1 MYLKKAMVITNSL
14 GVSDYV
20 QDGVNSLLVPVGDA
34 DALARG
40 FAISGTIPSG
50 PTNSAPRGSRSRGRT
65 APSSRSSPI

>member
-34 DALARG
+34 DALAQRIRDLWNDPQRADQLG
-40 FAISGTIPSG
+40 AVGLAFA
-50 PTNSAPRGSRSRGRT
+50 RRT
-65 APSSRSSPI
+65 APSSRSLTI